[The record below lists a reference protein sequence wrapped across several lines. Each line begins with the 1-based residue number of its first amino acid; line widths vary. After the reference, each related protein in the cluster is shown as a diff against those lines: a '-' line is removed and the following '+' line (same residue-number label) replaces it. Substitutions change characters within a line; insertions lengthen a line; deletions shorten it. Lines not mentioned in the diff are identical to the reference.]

1 MHRRHVSVTPS
12 PNGTSMALI
21 ILSVA
26 ALLIAVTGCIIALMR
41 LRKENACNHK
51 FEKVSQDFDVTFG
64 HSTNFICR
72 NCGRTK
78 VA

>member
-1 MHRRHVSVTPS
+1 
-12 PNGTSMALI
+12 MALI
-21 ILSVA
+21 ILSIA
-26 ALLIAVTGCIIALMR
+26 ALLIVMTLCTVVLVR
-41 LRKENACNHK
+41 LKKENACNHK

>member
-1 MHRRHVSVTPS
+1 
-12 PNGTSMALI
+12 MALI

-41 LRKENACNHK
+41 LRKENVCNHK

-64 HSTNFICR
+64 YSTKFICR

-78 VA
+78 KA